1 MRGGETMKTCS
12 RAIWTIV
19 LGVFFGTM
27 ASAQATLAARETP
40 TAPIM
45 QVKSKGAN
53 SAKETKKKG
62 IKETKGNK
70 DNKKGKKKT
79 KVPSAPEPKP
89 AGNGGE
95 YYQEPSGRYL

>member
-1 MRGGETMKTCS
+1 MKTCS

-62 IKETKGNK
+62 IKKHKGNK
-70 DNKKGKKKT
+70 HNKTGEKRAT
-79 KVPSAPEPKP
+79 VPPAPRPRP
-89 AGNGGE
+89 AATGVM
-95 YYQEPSGRYL
+95 YDT